1 MTEAPKVQD
10 RPPPARPRR
19 FSRLANNVR
28 TIAQAAVGDKVSAG
42 RLRNVGWPYGLEA
55 VVALVLLLS
64 CVAALLALL
73 SGPLR
78 RGSVLI
84 IATQG
89 GSSTPVGLVWLIA
102 FLVVVALALFTL
114 AAMHGPWWL
123 KILGFFVG
131 AMLLAVWGVTGA
143 AGTSLLPTA
152 LAGAAI
158 LGLIAFWIARGRR
171 SMAWWEFPLLLG
183 LYALPVGAVMAVMS
197 ANAENFGFEFALLL
211 VEQTASLLGFLVLP
225 AALVAGAA
233 VAELTVA
240 VTVAATRQAQ
250 LLAQLRW
257 VYVAVT
263 VLVVLRGVQIGFQ
276 LADLDPVE
284 EGWLAIAPALGLA
297 AGFGLVSW
305 LMVRVGRRHDDVAVS
320 ELPDDL
326 ARVGVPIGVALV
338 CVLLPVFAFLF
349 GYQALFGLFPDV
361 ARSIDFDPSPVV
373 DRITDAFRGAVGV
386 VLIVIGTRLA
396 RRGRLGAAVILGCV
410 GVVLL
415 GLAMRLITGYRWALW
430 IDPDA
435 LNLVATATVF
445 VVLAWHLSRRSLTKS
460 RAIAIGALLI
470 LSALFSYRDFV
481 SDPIGALIGYSGV
494 ALVLF
499 GLVWDFLTGLDWANG
514 DSRRFPRPVRVL
526 LAVTYTLLT
535 VTILAYGSL
544 VRSSSTAAELDA
556 YAELGDLVFG
566 TALLGAAFT
575 TVLRTVRNEQPVG

>member
-1 MTEAPKVQD
+1 MTRE
-10 RPPPARPRR
+10 RPPERQGW
-19 FSRLANNVR
+19 FSRIAYNGR
-28 TIAQAAVGDKVSAG
+28 TIAQAAVGDKISAG
-42 RLRNVGWPYGLEA
+42 RLRNVDWPYGLDA
-55 VVALVLLLS
+55 VVALVVVLG
-64 CVAALLALL
+64 CIAALVALL

-131 AMLLAVWGVTGA
+131 AILLAVWGVTGG
-143 AGTSLLPTA
+143 AGTNLVPTL
-152 LAGAAI
+152 LAGVAI
-158 LGLIAFWIARGRR
+158 LGLIAFWIVRGRR
-171 SMAWWEFPLLLG
+171 LFAWWEFPLLLG
-183 LYALPVGAVMAVMS
+183 LYALPVGTVIAVMS
-197 ANAENFGFEFALLL
+197 ANAENFGFEFAPLL

-250 LLAQLRW
+250 RLARLRW
-257 VYVAVT
+257 VYAAVA

-284 EGWLAIAPALGLA
+284 EGWLAIGPAIGLA
-297 AGFGLVSW
+297 AAFGLVTW
-305 LMVRVGRRHDDVAVS
+305 LMVRINRRPDEVPVS
-320 ELPDDL
+320 ELPDEL
-326 ARVGVPIGVALV
+326 ARVGVPVGVALV

-349 GYQALFGLFPDV
+349 AYQALFGLFPDV

-373 DRITDAFRGAVGV
+373 DRITDAFRGGLGL

-396 RRGRLGAAVILGCV
+396 RRGRLGTAVVLGCV

-435 LNLVATATVF
+435 LNLVATATV
-445 VVLAWHLSRRSLTKS
+445 VVAGAWHLIRRTLTRE
-460 RAIAIGALLI
+460 RAVAIGALLI

-481 SDPIGALIGYSGV
+481 SDPIGVLIGYSGV

-544 VRSSSTAAELDA
+544 VRSSNNAAGLDA
-556 YAELGDLVFG
+556 YAELGDLVLG
-566 TALLGAAFT
+566 TALLAAAFT
-575 TVLRTVRNEQPVG
+575 AVLRTVRNERQVA